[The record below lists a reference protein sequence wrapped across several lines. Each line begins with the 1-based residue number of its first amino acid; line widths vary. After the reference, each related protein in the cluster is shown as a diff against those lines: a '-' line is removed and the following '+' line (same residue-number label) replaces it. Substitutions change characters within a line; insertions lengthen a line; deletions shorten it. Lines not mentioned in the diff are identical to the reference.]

1 MELDYDSLYVG
12 GEWIKPASSSKITV
26 VSASTEQV
34 IGHVPEAVEAD
45 IDAAVGAARRAFD
58 DPNGWAHWEPA
69 QRAATMERLAS
80 ALDKRAG
87 EMVRRISSQNGMPV
101 AVGNQLEAVFPALLL
116 RYYAGLVKDDTFE
129 EIRPGLLGGSTL
141 VRREPLG
148 VVGAIVPWNFPQTL
162 AFMKLAPALAAGCT
176 VVLKPSSETVLDSFL
191 LAEAIAE
198 AELPAGVVNI
208 VPGGRGTG
216 AYLVSHPQVDKIAFT
231 GSTEVG
237 RAIAETCGRL
247 LRPVTLE
254 LGGKSAGIVLDDADL
269 DLAKVAQ
276 QMFTATLLN
285 NGQTCFLSTRVL
297 APRSR
302 YGEIVD
308 IFSGLAGALK
318 VGDPLDPSTQVG
330 PMVSERQR
338 ERVEGYIAKGKSEG
352 ARITAGGGRPEGL
365 DKGWFVEPTVF
376 ADVDNSHTVAQE
388 EIFGPVLSV
397 IPYSDVDEAVS
408 IANASD
414 FGLGGTVWTTDHGR
428 GVEVAKRVQTGSIG
442 INNYLPDPTAPF
454 GGVKSSGMGREL
466 GPEGLAAYLNFK
478 SIYLPVKLQPVSP
491 QPVASGP
498 AAMWAH
504 TEGEF

>member
-1 MELDYDSLYVG
+1 MELEYDSLYVG
-12 GEWIKPASSSKITV
+12 GKWIKPASSATITV
-26 VSASTEQV
+26 VSASTEEV

-58 DPNGWAHWEPA
+58 DPNGWAHWQPS
-69 QRAATMERLAS
+69 QRAAAMERLAL
-80 ALDKRAG
+80 ALDKRAD
-87 EMVRRISSQNGMPV
+87 EMVRRVSTQNGMPV
-101 AVGNQLEAVFPALLL
+101 VVGNQLEAVFPALVL

-148 VVGAIVPWNFPQTL
+148 VVGAIVPWNFPQSL
-162 AFMKLAPALAAGCT
+162 AFMKIAPALATECT

-191 LAEAIAE
+191 AAEAIAE

-208 VPGGRGTG
+208 VPGGRGIG
-216 AYLVSHPQVDKIAFT
+216 AYLVSHPQVDKVAFT
-231 GSTEVG
+231 GSTLAG

-269 DLAKVAQ
+269 DLSKVAE

-302 YGEIVD
+302 YGEVVD
-308 IFSGLAGALK
+308 IFSGLAGVLK
-318 VGDPLDPSTQVG
+318 VGDPLDPSTQQG

-352 ARITAGGGRPEGL
+352 ARITVGGGRPKGL
-365 DKGWFVEPTVF
+365 DKGWFVEPTIF
-376 ADVDNSHTVAQE
+376 ADVDNNDTIAQE
-388 EIFGPVLSV
+388 EIFGPVLAV
-397 IPYSDVDEAVS
+397 IPYRDVDEAVS
-408 IANASD
+408 IANASNY
-414 FGLGGTVWTTDHGR
+414 GLGGIVWSTDHDR
-428 GVEVAKRVQTGSIG
+428 GVAVAKRVQTGSIG
-442 INNYLPDPTAPF
+442 INNYLPDPSAPF
-454 GGVKSSGMGREL
+454 GGVKSSGMGREF
-466 GPEGLAAYLNFK
+466 GPEGLAAYLDFK
-478 SIYLPVKLQPVSP
+478 SIYL
-491 QPVASGP
+491 
-498 AAMWAH
+498 
-504 TEGEF
+504 